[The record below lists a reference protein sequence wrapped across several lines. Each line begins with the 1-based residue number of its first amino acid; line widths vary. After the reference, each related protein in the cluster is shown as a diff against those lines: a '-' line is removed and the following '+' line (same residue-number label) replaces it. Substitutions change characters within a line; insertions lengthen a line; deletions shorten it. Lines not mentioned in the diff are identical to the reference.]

1 MTAHGSGIVRF
12 GGFELDPV
20 TGELWRHGEP
30 VDLPPQPARLLALLA
45 QTPGRIVSRDRI
57 QDEVWSDTVV
67 EFDQAI
73 NNAVRQVRDALGD
86 DASDPRFIET
96 VPRRG
101 YRFIARVEPVRPAP
115 EPTEPLVGDAA
126 AEKIVS
132 GEAPARSRRARR
144 WSPAR
149 VGALTVI
156 ALGIALAVW
165 VGLDSGPA
173 EGGIVLA
180 VVPARATTVGSPAEA
195 VADTLTPMLVAA
207 LAALEADSLR
217 VIPWTWD
224 MGLDP
229 ETGQAVRDGEL
240 VDVDMLA
247 EVNVYQEPEGL
258 EVSVTL
264 TRLPGGIQ
272 LWHRRVEGLD
282 GDPVDVAGRIVTV
295 VVAAVRERVSGR
307 AAETREAGLI

>member
-1 MTAHGSGIVRF
+1 MTSRGSGIVRF
-12 GGFELDPV
+12 GGFELDPA

-45 QTPGRIVSRDRI
+45 RTPGRIVSRDRI

-73 NNAVRQVRDALGD
+73 NNVIRQVRDALGD
-86 DASDPRFIET
+86 DASNPRFIET

-101 YRFIARVEPVRPAP
+101 YRFIARAEPVRPDVGS
-115 EPTEPLVGDAA
+115 TERLVGDAA
-126 AEKIVS
+126 PEETIP
-132 GEAPARSRRARR
+132 GEAPATSRRARR
-144 WSPAR
+144 WSLAR

-156 ALGIALAVW
+156 VLGIALAVW
-165 VGLDSGPA
+165 VGLDGGPA

-207 LAALEADSLR
+207 LTALEADSLR

-229 ETGQAVRDGEL
+229 ETGQALRDGEV

-247 EVNVYQEPEGL
+247 EANVYQEPEGL
-258 EVSVTL
+258 GVSVTL

-272 LWHRRVEGLD
+272 FWHRRVEGLE
-282 GDPVDVAGRIVTV
+282 GDPADVAGRIVAV
-295 VVAAVRERVSGR
+295 VVAAVQERLVTP
-307 AAETREAGLI
+307 AAR